1 MSGTVGC
8 PICHCPWRTSGFNLD
23 VQAPDPVA
31 AHLQVAVCSGC
42 LLCPLPCERLNDKG
56 EKSNTSHLVTPPETH
71 RRDEPFK
78 HKLPKVPSLASV
90 HQTLTACRTLSTFLK
105 RLQGLFRFCPLE
117 SQVSVMWLL

>member
-42 LLCPLPCERLNDKG
+42 LLCPRPCERLDDKG
-56 EKSNTSHLVTPPETH
+56 EKSNTSHLVAPPETH

-90 HQTLTACRTLSTFLK
+90 HQTFNRLPNPFHLFK
-105 RLQGLFRFCPLE
+105 RLQELFRFCPLE
-117 SQVSVMWLL
+117 SRVSVMWPL